1 MKRTIPLIIAAV
13 VGFVLIFSSFIP
25 ITQGWGEDAMT
36 WFNIL
41 AAMAFIL
48 GGGNLLKMHL
58 KKISDSSSGWGY
70 SLVLIVVFFLTL
82 YVGLF
87 KVGVNPSANY
97 PGYSW
102 SGDYQGEGSV
112 MWWIYEYVVNP
123 LVSMMYAMLA
133 FYIASAAFR
142 AFRAKNT
149 EAIVLLVTAFIVLL
163 GRTFAGVWL
172 TRWATTD
179 LVSADSTN
187 WFYQMVYNLRL
198 DHLTEMIM
206 NIFNLAGNRA
216 IMIGIALGI
225 VSTSLKVL
233 LGVDRSYLG
242 SEEG

>member
-1 MKRTIPLIIAAV
+1 MKRTIPLMIAAV

-25 ITQGWGEDAMT
+25 IAQGWGEDAMA

-58 KKISDSSSGWGY
+58 KKVSDSASGWGY

-87 KVGVNPSANY
+87 KVGVHPSANY

-163 GRTFAGVWL
+163 GRTYAGVIL
-172 TRWATTD
+172 TKWGTQW
-179 LVSADSTN
+179 VPADSTN
-187 WFYQMVYNLRL
+187 WFYQMIYHLRL
-198 DHLTEMIM
+198 DRLTSIIM